1 MAIVNTGMQRAI
13 ELTVDKKVG
22 SVSGNGYPHVYRLGD
37 AFGNFT
43 AASNDELA
51 QMALADYN
59 TRLAAFKVY
68 VESVEVGVTVDAES
82 AYMQNFDNCPIQ

>member
-1 MAIVNTGMQRAI
+1 MQRAI

-22 SVSGNGYPHVYRLGD
+22 SVSGNGYPRVYRLGD
-37 AFGNFT
+37 TFGNFT
-43 AASNDELA
+43 SASNDELA

-68 VESVEVGVTVDAES
+68 VESIEVGVTVDTS
-82 AYMQNFDNCPIQ
+82 AAYVQNLSSCPIS